1 MGLQRTL
8 AASGTDLSEETVVD
22 ETRSGQSAW
31 RLCRRS
37 FAKVA
42 ALALLAGCSN
52 PLPAAEAR
60 LAEVKLHGREMDV
73 ALDLLEERLLGSQ
86 ANVEL
91 WQEMAQRHQNVS
103 ALACEN
109 TDAHLQ
115 GMFKNLERQD
125 EKARLK
131 RRQVASANPAVG
143 RASSAWSKRRN

>member
-1 MGLQRTL
+1 M
-8 AASGTDLSEETVVD
+8 D

-37 FAKVA
+37 FAKA
-42 ALALLAGCSN
+42 AGLALLAGCAN

-60 LAEVKLHGREMDV
+60 LAEVKLHGREMDM
-73 ALDLLEERLLGSQ
+73 ALDQLEERLLGSQ

-109 TDAHLQ
+109 ADAHFQ
-115 GMFKNLERQD
+115 GMVKNLERQD
-125 EKARLK
+125 EKAHLK
-131 RRQVASANPAVG
+131 RRRVASANPLVG
-143 RASSAWSKRRN
+143 QVSSASSKRRN